1 MKKAMEKTIKDYT
14 IEFNKVIISFIKEYI
29 EKTKAFYGI
38 TDEEIGTILGLDPI
52 SYRKI
57 FEKDDIEVSSGLIST
72 LYIVTGGRFS
82 LQELGENFEFDK
94 EIFQKKM
101 IEIQN
106 EHRQEK
112 IAKLLEILKI
122 DSDEKLD
129 EFISDFNEMSNL
141 IKNKEELLE
150 WLKSE

>member
-1 MKKAMEKTIKDYT
+1 MEKTIKDYT

>member
-29 EKTKAFYGI
+29 ERTKAFYGI

-57 FEKDDIEVSSGLIST
+57 FEKDDIEISSGLIST

>member
-14 IEFNKVIISFIKEYI
+14 IEFNKVIISFIREYI
-29 EKTKAFYGI
+29 ERTKAFYGI

-57 FEKDDIEVSSGLIST
+57 FEKDDIEISSGLIST
-72 LYIVTGGRFS
+72 LYIITGGRFS

-94 EIFQKKM
+94 EIFQKK
-101 IEIQN
+101 ITEIQN

-129 EFISDFNEMSNL
+129 EFISNFNEISNL

>member
-14 IEFNKVIISFIKEYI
+14 IEFNKVIISFIREYI
-29 EKTKAFYGI
+29 ERTKAFYGI

-57 FEKDDIEVSSGLIST
+57 FEKDDIEISSGLIST
-72 LYIVTGGRFS
+72 LYIITGGRFS

-94 EIFQKKM
+94 EIFQKK
-101 IEIQN
+101 ITEIQN

-122 DSDEKLD
+122 DTDEKLD

>member
-14 IEFNKVIISFIKEYI
+14 IEFNKVIISFIREYI
-29 EKTKAFYGI
+29 ERTKAFYGI

-57 FEKDDIEVSSGLIST
+57 FEEDDIEISSGLIST
-72 LYIVTGGRFS
+72 LYIITGGRFS

-94 EIFQKKM
+94 EIFQKK
-101 IEIQN
+101 ITEIQN

-112 IAKLLEILKI
+112 ITKLLEILKI
-122 DSDEKLD
+122 DTDEKLD

>member
-1 MKKAMEKTIKDYT
+1 MEKTIKDYT

-29 EKTKAFYGI
+29 ERTKAFYGI

-57 FEKDDIEVSSGLIST
+57 FEKDDIEISSGLIST

-101 IEIQN
+101 IEIQDK
-106 EHRQEK
+106 HRQEK
-112 IAKLLEILKI
+112 IEKLLEILNI
-122 DSDEKLD
+122 DSDERLD

>member
-14 IEFNKVIISFIKEYI
+14 IEFNKVIISFIREYI
-29 EKTKAFYGI
+29 ERTKAFYGI

-57 FEKDDIEVSSGLIST
+57 FEEDDIEISSGLIST
-72 LYIVTGGRFS
+72 LYIITGGRFS

-94 EIFQKKM
+94 EIFQKK
-101 IEIQN
+101 ITEIQN

-122 DSDEKLD
+122 DTDEKLD

>member
-1 MKKAMEKTIKDYT
+1 MKKVMEKTIKDYT
-14 IEFNKVIISFIKEYI
+14 IEFNKVIISFIREYI
-29 EKTKAFYGI
+29 EKTKAFYDI
-38 TDEEIGTILGLDPI
+38 TDEEIGTILGLDTV

-57 FEKDDIEVSSGLIST
+57 FEKDDIEISSGLIST
-72 LYIVTGGRFS
+72 LYIITGGRFS

-94 EIFQKKM
+94 EIFQKK
-101 IEIQN
+101 ITEIQN

-129 EFISDFNEMSNL
+129 EFISNFNEISNL

>member
-14 IEFNKVIISFIKEYI
+14 IEFNKVIISFIREYI
-29 EKTKAFYGI
+29 EKTKAFYDI
-38 TDEEIGTILGLDPI
+38 TDEEIGTILGLDTV

-57 FEKDDIEVSSGLIST
+57 FEKDDIEISSGLIST
-72 LYIVTGGRFS
+72 LYIITGGRFS

-94 EIFQKKM
+94 EIFQKKI

-129 EFISDFNEMSNL
+129 EFISNFNEISNL

>member
-1 MKKAMEKTIKDYT
+1 MEKTIKDYT

-29 EKTKAFYGI
+29 ERTKAFYGI

-57 FEKDDIEVSSGLIST
+57 FEKDDIEISSGLIST